1 MLFRGDNDWRLA
13 HRLAP
18 THNTRCETTR
28 QPTQKELTMAAQS
41 LTVGIDHVGLTVSN
55 LETTR
60 DFFVSCLGWREVG
73 GRPEYPA
80 TFVSDGTVVLT
91 LWQLKDTE
99 RKVEFDRK
107 RNVGLHHLALKAA
120 DEASFAEIVERV
132 SKWPGVTVEF
142 APELLGK
149 GPKRHTMI
157 YEPGGI
163 RIEFD
168 VVPA

>member
-1 MLFRGDNDWRLA
+1 MN
-13 HRLAP
+13 AP
-18 THNTRCETTR
+18 
-28 QPTQKELTMAAQS
+28 S

-55 LETTR
+55 LAATR
-60 DFFVSCLGWREVG
+60 DFFVKCLGWREIG

-80 TFVSDGTVVLT
+80 VFVSDGAATLT
-91 LWQLKDTE
+91 LWQVKDAQNQVT
-99 RKVEFDRK
+99 FDRT
-107 RNVGLHHLALKAA
+107 RNIGLHHLALRVA
-120 DEASFAEIVERV
+120 DEASFAEIFERV

-142 APELLGK
+142 EPQTLGA

-168 VVPA
+168 VIPEST